1 MNLSR
6 VIRISRPRFWIYE
19 LWPYMIG
26 ILAALLV
33 IKVGVFPDV
42 TMSKYIISVV
52 VSNPWVL
59 LFALYFLISANIWIY
74 GINDIY
80 DYETDKL
87 NPKKLEWYEAL
98 VLPNEQKSLWK
109 WICWTTIPFILL
121 LGIWITLF
129 WFQSIFYPVSWFNL
143 QDPALISFFWFL
155 FFSWQY
161 SAYPIRAKAK
171 PIIDMIFSAGH
182 YVMTAVFAWTL
193 IAPISEINRWYVIA
207 GMCWCMA
214 MHLYSAIP
222 DIQADTE
229 AWLSTTAMLT
239 WERGGL
245 VLCMILYALA
255 AVLSFSWIGI
265 ISLVLWAVYL
275 IMMIRTWVRLRN
287 ISQIYRYFPWV
298 NMISGMC
305 IFLVLLYQL
314 LYS

>member
-26 ILAALLV
+26 ILAALLMWQDLHMMETWV
-33 IKVGVFPDV
+33 SLDI
-42 TMSKYIISVV
+42 TTILISH
-52 VSNPWVL
+52 VL
-59 LFALYFLISANIWIY
+59 VLVWFALYFLIPANIWIY

-98 VLPNEQKSLWK
+98 VTPDEQKSLRK
-109 WICWTTIPFILL
+109 WIIWTTVPFAWVVLVYADNPELI
-121 LGIWITLF
+121 
-129 WFQSIFYPVSWFNL
+129 
-143 QDPALISFFWFL
+143 ISFLGFL
-155 FFSWQY
+155 FFSGMY
-161 SAYPIRAKAK
+161 SAKPIRAKAK

-193 IAPISEINRWYVIA
+193 IAPLSNINWWYIIA

-214 MHLYSAIP
+214 MHLYSAVP
-222 DIQADTE
+222 DIVADRD

-245 VLCMILYALA
+245 VLCMVFYSLA
-255 AVLSFSWIGI
+255 AILSYPA
-265 ISLVLWAVYL
+265 LWVVSIALWVVYL
-275 IMMIRTWVRLRN
+275 VMMIRTWVSLRD
-287 ISQIYRYFPWV
+287 ISQIYRYFPWI
-298 NMISGMC
+298 NMVSGMS
-305 IFLVLLYQL
+305 IFLVLF
-314 LYS
+314 YSLIYG

>member
-26 ILAALLV
+26 ILAASLWIQQFGLQETWLQNDVMQILHAHWHILV
-33 IKVGVFPDV
+33 I
-42 TMSKYIISVV
+42 
-52 VSNPWVL
+52 
-59 LFALYFLISANIWIY
+59 FALYFLVPANIWIY

-98 VLPNEQKSLWK
+98 VTPDEQKKLWQR
-109 WICWTTIPFILL
+109 IVWTTIPFMWILWVYAENPL
-121 LGIWITLF
+121 
-129 WFQSIFYPVSWFNL
+129 SIF
-143 QDPALISFFWFL
+143 AFFWFL

-182 YVMTAVFAWTL
+182 YVMTAVFAWIL
-193 IAPISEINRWYVIA
+193 IAPITEINRRYVVA

-222 DIQADTE
+222 DIQADSE

-245 VLCMILYALA
+245 ILCIVLYALA

-265 ISLVLWAVYL
+265 ISLILWAVYL
-275 IMMIRTWVRLRN
+275 IMMIRTWVRLRD

-305 IFLVLLYQL
+305 IFLVLLYRL
-314 LYS
+314 IYG

>member
-26 ILAALLV
+26 ILAALLAWY
-33 IKVGVFPDV
+33 GPEADV
-42 TMSKYIISVV
+42 DVV
-52 VSNPWVL
+52 VL
-59 LFALYFLISANIWIY
+59 GIMAFYFLIPANIWIY

-98 VLPNEQKSLWK
+98 VTPDEQKSLWK
-109 WICWTTIPFILL
+109 WIMYTTIPFVLMIIAYSLPFHLL
-121 LGIWITLF
+121 PF
-129 WFQSIFYPVSWFNL
+129 
-143 QDPALISFFWFL
+143 ALISLFWFL

-193 IAPISEINRWYVIA
+193 IAPISEINRRYVTA

-222 DIQADTE
+222 DIQADAE

-255 AVLSFSWIGI
+255 AALSFGWIGI
-265 ISLVLWAVYL
+265 ISLILWTVYL
-275 IMMIRTWVRLRN
+275 IMMIWTWVRIQD

-305 IFLVLLYQL
+305 IFLVLLYTL
-314 LYS
+314 IYG

>member
-26 ILAALLV
+26 ILAAIMSIDCANYGKCLV
-33 IKVGVFPDV
+33 SMDQWV
-42 TMSKYIISVV
+42 II
-52 VSNPWVL
+52 
-59 LFALYFLISANIWIY
+59 LFALYFLIFANIWIY

-87 NPKKLEWYEAL
+87 NPKKLQWYEAL
-98 VLPNEQKSLWK
+98 VLPSEQTQLWK
-109 WICWTTIPFILL
+109 RIITTTIPFIILVMIL
-121 LGIWITLF
+121 RYDIYT
-129 WFQSIFYPVSWFNL
+129 SWNIL
-143 QDPALISFFWFL
+143 YEWATIYSFFWFL

-193 IAPISEINRWYVIA
+193 IAPIMEINWRYVVA

-222 DIQADTE
+222 DIQADAE

-245 VLCMILYALA
+245 ILCVILYALA
-255 AVLSFSWIGI
+255 AVLSVSWIGI
-265 ISLVLWAVYL
+265 ISLILWAVYL
-275 IMMIRTWVRLRN
+275 IMMIWTWVRLRD

-298 NMISGMC
+298 NMVSGMC
-305 IFLVLLYQL
+305 IFLVLLYSL
-314 LYS
+314 IYG